1 VSTISVD
8 ANAGEIELTRSHSR
22 AVAILYAATLFLSAF
37 LLFQVQLILGKYILP
52 WFGGTAAVWTTSL
65 LFFQVLLLCGYVY
78 SHLLSERVSPAW
90 QSRLHLGLLAV
101 ALLVVVGLS
110 FLWPSAITPSLRWR
124 SLHSQWPVLDVMLLL
139 LVASGLPFFVL
150 STTGP
155 LLQHWFARQGGDA
168 RTYRLY
174 AVSNLG
180 SLLGLLSFP
189 FLLEPT
195 LRMTTQGRLW
205 AILFCCF
212 AAGCGWCAWKCRDC
226 AEETYRKATTLE
238 AADKEQGIGAR
249 VLWFALPACA
259 SALLLATSNLLC
271 QELVSIPLLWVVP
284 LALYL
289 LSFILCFDHPR
300 WYRRE
305 VFQPLFVLGVFVQW
319 ATMHFGMT
327 KPQAF
332 ILPLLLFVACM
343 ICHGELARLKPG
355 VGRLTSF
362 YLAIAAGGALGGVFV
377 VLVAPQV
384 FSFFAEY
391 QISLAAGVVLLTVCL
406 FRDRSSWVHTMGLG
420 LTAAISAGVLVA
432 AFAGGQWL
440 PALQQLLS
448 DMRFYP
454 LALLVVTLVLV
465 GAYIQR
471 SSSSGA
477 SRFRAGQA
485 LVVAVALLAIMVEYQ
500 NTQSDPRFYLRK
512 RNFYG
517 ALRVFRMQQGGNALL
532 HGQTLHGS
540 QLFPPY
546 DHMPLAYYGPD
557 SAIGIVL
564 QNHPKRMS
572 AGSALRVGIVGLGA
586 GSLAAY
592 GQPGDYF
599 RYYEINPDVIAL
611 AAGPKPVFTFVR
623 DSQAR
628 VDTRQGDARLLL
640 EQEAATGQR
649 QNFDVLV
656 LDAFSGDAVPVH
668 LLTTEAFDTYWKH
681 LNPEHGLIAVH
692 ITSRHINLLPVL
704 GGIAQHYDAAML
716 VRLTPGNYPFLD
728 NLWAI
733 LARRADDLRIQG
745 LVPNPPP
752 LEGHVPPQLWTDDYS
767 NIVRLL
773 Y

>member
-1 VSTISVD
+1 MSETSLD
-8 ANAGEIELTRSHSR
+8 THAGEIELTHSPSR
-22 AVAILYAATLFLSAF
+22 PVAILYAATLFLSAF

-78 SHLLSERVSPAW
+78 SHLLSERVPPGW
-90 QSRLHLGLLAV
+90 QGRLHLGLLAL
-101 ALLVVVGLS
+101 ALLVVVCLS
-110 FLWPSAITPSLRWR
+110 FMWPSAITPGLRWR
-124 SLHSQWPVLDVMLLL
+124 PLQSQRPLLDVMLLL
-139 LVASGLPFFVL
+139 LVAAGLPFFVL

-155 LLQHWFARQGGDA
+155 LLQRWFAAHGGDA

-180 SLLGLLSFP
+180 SLLGLLTFP

-205 AILFCCF
+205 AFLFCTF
-212 AAGCGWCAWKCRDC
+212 AAGCGWCAWKFRDC
-226 AEETYRKATTLE
+226 PEQPSCEATTAGSRDPDPSL
-238 AADKEQGIGAR
+238 GVR

-271 QELVSIPLLWVVP
+271 QEMVSIPLLWVVP

-300 WYRRE
+300 WYRRG
-305 VFQPLFVLGVFVQW
+305 VFQPLFVLGIFVQW
-319 ATMHFGMT
+319 ATMHVGMT
-327 KPQAF
+327 KAQAF

-343 ICHGELARLKPG
+343 ICHGELAQLKPG
-355 VGRLTSF
+355 VRRLTSF
-362 YLAIAAGGALGGVFV
+362 YLAISAGGALGGVFV
-377 VLVAPQV
+377 ALVAPQV

-406 FRDRSSWVHTMGLG
+406 FRDQRSWVHTMGFW
-420 LTAAISAGVLVA
+420 LTASIAAGVLLVA
-432 AFAGGQWL
+432 YAGGQWL
-440 PALQQLLS
+440 PALGQLLA
-448 DMRFYP
+448 DVRFYP

-471 SSSSGA
+471 SSSDGA
-477 SRFRAGQA
+477 NKFRAGQA
-485 LVVAVALLAIMVEYQ
+485 LVVAVALLAIVVEYQ

-546 DHMPLAYYGPD
+546 DHTPLAYYGPD

-564 QNHPKRMS
+564 QNHPKRAS
-572 AGSALRVGIVGLGA
+572 AESALRVGIVGLGA

-599 RYYEINPDVIAL
+599 RYYEINPDVIEL

-623 DSQAR
+623 DSPAR
-628 VDTRQGDARLLL
+628 VDMRAGDARLLL
-640 EQEAATGQR
+640 EQEAATGQA

-681 LNPEHGLIAVH
+681 LNPEHGLIAIH

-704 GGIAQHYDAAML
+704 EGIAQHYDVTML

-728 NLWAI
+728 NLWVI
-733 LARRADDLRIQG
+733 LARRREDLRIRG

-752 LEGHVPPQLWTDDYS
+752 RDRDVPPQLWTDDYS

-773 Y
+773 H